1 MPLPIFGNI
10 FEVLLRFSGMSSP
23 TGIHLMGRK
32 KKKKTQLKGV
42 ASSLTLGPAGAQ
54 LPQKGAT
61 ALQPAILIQHI

>member
-1 MPLPIFGNI
+1 
-10 FEVLLRFSGMSSP
+10 MSSP
-23 TGIHLMGRK
+23 LVFTWWEG

-61 ALQPAILIQHI
+61 ALQPAILIQHIWGET